1 MVTPKFR
8 GVTPQFLKYMY
19 LGKRLWGRGSMDDK
33 SGLIGI
39 MSSIESLLE
48 NGFVPTR
55 TVVMAFGF
63 DEEASGIYVSTS
75 VYSGLLNTEIL
86 STCQGASSLAEFLLS
101 TYGKDAFAL
110 LIDEGGVLLIF
121 ILV

>member
-75 VYSGLLNTEIL
+75 VYSGPSKYRNFIYL
-86 STCQGASSLAEFLLS
+86 SGGIFTSRVPVVDIWQGCICTA
-101 TYGKDAFAL
+101 Y
-110 LIDEGGVLLIF
+110 
-121 ILV
+121 